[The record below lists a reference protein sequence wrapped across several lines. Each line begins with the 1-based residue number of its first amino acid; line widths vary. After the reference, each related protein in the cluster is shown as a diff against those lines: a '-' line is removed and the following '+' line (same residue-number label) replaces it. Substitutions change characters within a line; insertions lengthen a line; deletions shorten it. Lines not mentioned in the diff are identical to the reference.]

1 MYLRRAVS
9 KTLAL
14 PRRAPPGPAPLG
26 KDASL
31 RRMSSTKL
39 PGTSGSNM
47 IYYLV
52 VGVTVS
58 AGGYYT
64 YKAFTSKQVRNTER
78 VPAVK
83 KQTQAEPQPLP
94 GEKEL
99 VADAGKASSEAGDIS
114 EKKAEEISEKEA
126 EKIPEKEAELVDAE
140 AAAGLPEEAP
150 ASPVPEDA
158 AGLPEEAP
166 ASPVPEDAAGL
177 PEEAPASP
185 VPEAAAGLPEECP
198 SSPVPEAAAGLPEE
212 CPASPVPGDAS
223 PVPAEGSAGLPEE
236 CPASPVPEETA
247 GLPEE
252 TPASPVPAEGSAGL
266 PEECP
271 ASPAPEDAAG
281 LPEEVPA
288 SPVPAEAAVETSSAE
303 PEPKITNACVEE
315 TTVADPEPTPER
327 ESAALDQ
334 ADACKEEAAN
344 SNQAE
349 GTTGNPSSEE
359 SPVIEES
366 RPPLGSEPSAQH
378 ESQEE
383 TGVTAEA
390 ASPQG

>member
-94 GEKEL
+94 GEKGL

-114 EKKAEEISEKEA
+114 EKEAEEIS
-126 EKIPEKEAELVDAE
+126 EKEAELVDAE

-150 ASPVPEDA
+150 ASQ
-158 AGLPEEAP
+158 
-166 ASPVPEDAAGL
+166 VPEDAAGL

-185 VPEAAAGLPEECP
+185 VPEAAAVLPEECPASPVPEAAAGLPEECP
-198 SSPVPEAAAGLPEE
+198 SFPVPEAAAGLPEE

-223 PVPAEGSAGLPEE
+223 
-236 CPASPVPEETA
+236 

-271 ASPAPEDAAG
+271 ASPVPEDAAG
-281 LPEEVPA
+281 LLEEVPA
-288 SPVPAEAAVETSSAE
+288 SLVPAEAAVETSSAE

-315 TTVADPEPTPER
+315 TTAANPESTPEG
-327 ESAALDQ
+327 ESAVLDQ

-366 RPPLGSEPSAQH
+366 RPPLGSEPSVQH